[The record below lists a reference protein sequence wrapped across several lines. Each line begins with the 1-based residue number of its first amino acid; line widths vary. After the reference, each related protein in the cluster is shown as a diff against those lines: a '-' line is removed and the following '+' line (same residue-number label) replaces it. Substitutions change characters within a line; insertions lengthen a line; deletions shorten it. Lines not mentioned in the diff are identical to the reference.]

1 MRPKIESEDYGEIEN
16 RVHEVASVTN
26 RKPIAA
32 SQSRSKFLT
41 QANAIHQSRVSK
53 SLTKRPNYWRLPI
66 LKEFKMGTITTVLL
80 ILGLLLGGTTA
91 TAYAS
96 QDAMPDGVLYP
107 VKLVTEGL
115 QSDLSGSPEAKL
127 EFALQFA
134 ETRVEEITQLQEE
147 GLMPP
152 ESVFLNLQMQIQ
164 QAIQLATQLGED
176 NLEPALLQIR
186 ERLQIQLQMLGDGN
200 LEPVMLR
207 TRDTLRER
215 IQLVD
220 TGIGNL
226 SGFYNEAQNGWENT
240 PLMNQGKEQQLQI
253 QEQNS
258 GYDQVTPEPG
268 SNSTPGQ
275 QDGSGPNTND
285 GTPNFGTPAGPGKND
300 GGRGN

>member
-1 MRPKIESEDYGEIEN
+1 MRPKIETESDGEIEK
-16 RVHEVASVTN
+16 RIHELTSVAQ
-26 RKPIAA
+26 RKPAA
-32 SQSRSKFLT
+32 ANQARAKFLT

-53 SLTKRPNYWRLPI
+53 SLNKRPNYWRLPI
-66 LKEFKMGTITTVLL
+66 LKEFKMGTITAVLL

-127 EFALQFA
+127 ELALQFA
-134 ETRVEEITQLQEE
+134 ETRIEEIAQLREE

-164 QAIQLATQLGED
+164 QAIQLATQLGEE

-186 ERLQIQLQMLGDGN
+186 ERLQNQVQLLGEGN

-207 TRDTLRER
+207 TRETLQER

-220 TGIGNL
+220 TCLGNL
-226 SGFYNEAQNGWENT
+226 SGFYSEAQNGWENT
-240 PLMNQGKEQQLQI
+240 PLMNQGEEQQLQN
-253 QEQNS
+253 QEQNA
-258 GYDQVTPEPG
+258 GFDHLTPEPG
-268 SNSTPGQ
+268 SGTAPGQ
-275 QDGSGPNTND
+275 QGGSGPNTND
-285 GTPNFGTPAGPGKND
+285 GTPNYGTPAGPGKN
-300 GGRGN
+300 

>member
-1 MRPKIESEDYGEIEN
+1 MRPTIEPEGDGEIEK
-16 RVHEVASVTN
+16 RVHELASSVQ
-26 RKPIAA
+26 RKPAA
-32 SQSRSKFLT
+32 ATQARAKFVT

-53 SLTKRPNYWRLPI
+53 SLSKRPNYWRLPI
-66 LKEFKMGTITTVLL
+66 LKEFKMGTITAVLL

-115 QSDLSGSPEAKL
+115 QSDLSGSPDAKL
-127 EFALQFA
+127 ELALQFA
-134 ETRVEEITQLQEE
+134 ETRIEEITQLQEE

-164 QAIQLATQLGED
+164 QAIQLATQLGEE

-186 ERLQIQLQMLGDGN
+186 ERLQIQVQLLGEEN

-207 TRDTLRER
+207 TRETLHER

-220 TGIGNL
+220 TGLGNL
-226 SGFYNEAQNGWENT
+226 NGFYSEAQNGWENT
-240 PLMNQGKEQQLQI
+240 PLMNQGVDQQLQN
-253 QEQNS
+253 QEQNA
-258 GYDQVTPEPG
+258 GYDHLTPEPG
-268 SNSTPGQ
+268 SDLAPGQ
-275 QDGSGPNTND
+275 QNGSGPNTND
-285 GTPNFGTPAGPGKND
+285 GTPNYGTPAGPGKK
-300 GGRGN
+300 

>member
-1 MRPKIESEDYGEIEN
+1 MKPKIETETDGEIEK
-16 RVHEVASVTN
+16 RVHELAAVAH
-26 RKPIAA
+26 RKPAA
-32 SQSRSKFLT
+32 AIQARAKFLT

-53 SLTKRPNYWRLPI
+53 SLSKRPIYWKLPI
-66 LKEFKMGTITTVLL
+66 LKEFKMGTITAVLL

-115 QSDLSGSPEAKL
+115 QSDLASSPEAKL

-134 ETRVEEITQLQEE
+134 ETRIQEITQLQEE

-164 QAIQLATQLGED
+164 QAIQLATQLGEE

-186 ERLQIQLQMLGDGN
+186 ERLQIQLQTLGEGN
-200 LEPVMLR
+200 LDPVMLR
-207 TRDTLRER
+207 TRETLRER

-220 TGIGNL
+220 TGIGNIN
-226 SGFYNEAQNGWENT
+226 GFYNEAQNGWENT
-240 PLMNQGKEQQLQI
+240 PLMNQGEDQQLQN
-253 QEQNS
+253 QEQNA

-268 SNSTPGQ
+268 NTDAPGE
-275 QDGSGPNTND
+275 QDGSGPNAND
-285 GTPNFGTPAGPGKND
+285 GTPNYGTPAGPGKNN
-300 GGRGN
+300 GGN

>member
-1 MRPKIESEDYGEIEN
+1 MRPKIETKVDGEIEK
-16 RVHEVASVTN
+16 RVRELASVAH
-26 RKPIAA
+26 RKPAA
-32 SQSRSKFLT
+32 ATEARAKFYT
-41 QANAIHQSRVSK
+41 QASAIHQSRVSK
-53 SLTKRPNYWRLPI
+53 SLSKRPNYWKLPI
-66 LKEFKMGTITTVLL
+66 LKEFKMGPITAVLL

-115 QSDLSGSPEAKL
+115 QSDLSRSPEAKL

-134 ETRVEEITQLQEE
+134 ETRIEEITQLQEE

-152 ESVFLNLQMQIQ
+152 ESVFINLQMQIQ
-164 QAIQLATQLGED
+164 QAIQLATQLGEE

-186 ERLQIQLQMLGDGN
+186 ERLQIQLQTLGEGN

-207 TRDTLRER
+207 TRETLRER

-220 TGIGNL
+220 TGIGNI
-226 SGFYNEAQNGWENT
+226 SGFYNEAQNGWENI
-240 PLMNQGKEQQLQI
+240 PLMNQGEDQELKN
-253 QEQNS
+253 QEQNA

-268 SNSTPGQ
+268 SNYAPGQ
-275 QDGSGPNTND
+275 QDGSGPNTNN
-285 GTPNFGTPAGPGKND
+285 GTPNYGTPAGPGKNN
-300 GGRGN
+300 GGN